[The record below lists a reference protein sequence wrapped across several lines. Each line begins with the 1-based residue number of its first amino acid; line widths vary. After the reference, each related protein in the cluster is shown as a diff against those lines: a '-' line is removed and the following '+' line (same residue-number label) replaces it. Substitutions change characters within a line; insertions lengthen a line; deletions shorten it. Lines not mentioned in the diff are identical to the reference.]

1 MNWIE
6 VHIDTRPDRLDD
18 LCARLEAAGVTGLVI
33 DDEADFKDFLEN
45 NHQYW
50 DYVDDEL
57 LREKK
62 GLCRVT
68 FYLSDDAEGE
78 KQLRDAEALLAIYA
92 PYVEETAITFE
103 YEVPSVEAFR
113 ARIAHT
119 LATYPYIVAV
129 EDEKIIGYA
138 YVGRLHERAAYDW
151 SVETSIYVDRRARKH
166 GLGRQLY
173 ERLEAILRAM
183 NIISVNA
190 CIAYPGTMNTVAAAD
205 RLQEAHIGISD
216 PNTADRARKDP
227 RAGSADS
234 GADIGED
241 PYLNTNSPDFHAH
254 LGYQLV
260 GHFHACAYKFD
271 RWYDMSWMEKWIA
284 PHPAKP
290 EAMISFPELP
300 EEVVERCLR

>member
-1 MNWIE
+1 MGE
-6 VHIDTRPDRLDD
+6 LKFRVARP
-18 LCARLEAAGVTGLVI
+18 E
-33 DDEADFKDFLEN
+33 
-45 NHQYW
+45 
-50 DYVDDEL
+50 
-57 LREKK
+57 
-62 GLCRVT
+62 
-68 FYLSDDAEGE
+68 
-78 KQLRDAEALLAIYA
+78 DAEALLAIYA

-103 YEVPSVEAFR
+103 YEVPGVEEFR

-129 EDEKIIGYA
+129 EEQSANADTAHADGTSSTCIDCSDANADAGHADGVPASSMPTAGADAAGGTCRTSEHIIGYA

-151 SVETSIYVDRRARKH
+151 TVETSIYVDRSARKQ

-190 CIAYPGTMNTVAAAD
+190 CIAYPGTN
-205 RLQEAHIGISD
+205 
-216 PNTADRARKDP
+216 N
-227 RAGSADS
+227 
-234 GADIGED
+234 D

-271 RWYDMSWMEKWIA
+271 RWYDMIWMEKWIA

-290 EAMISFPELP
+290 EAMIPFPELP
-300 EEVVERCLR
+300 EEVVERCLRLGSKIVKRKEA

>member
-1 MNWIE
+1 MGKLKFR
-6 VHIDTRPDRLDD
+6 VARP
-18 LCARLEAAGVTGLVI
+18 E
-33 DDEADFKDFLEN
+33 
-45 NHQYW
+45 
-50 DYVDDEL
+50 
-57 LREKK
+57 
-62 GLCRVT
+62 
-68 FYLSDDAEGE
+68 
-78 KQLRDAEALLAIYA
+78 DAEALRTIYA

-119 LATYPYIVAV
+119 LATYPYIVAI
-129 EDEKIIGYA
+129 EENNIIGYA

-151 SVETSIYVDRRARKH
+151 SVETSIYVDRCARKH

-190 CIAYPGTMNTVAAAD
+190 CIAYPGTMNPAVDAATAAD
-205 RLQEAHIGISD
+205 RLQDAHIGIGD

-227 RAGSADS
+227 REGTVDS
-234 GADIGED
+234 GVDIGED

-271 RWYDMSWMEKWIA
+271 RWYDMIWMEKWIA

-290 EAMISFPELP
+290 EAMIPFPELP

>member
-1 MNWIE
+1 MGE
-6 VHIDTRPDRLDD
+6 RTFRVARP
-18 LCARLEAAGVTGLVI
+18 E
-33 DDEADFKDFLEN
+33 
-45 NHQYW
+45 
-50 DYVDDEL
+50 
-57 LREKK
+57 
-62 GLCRVT
+62 
-68 FYLSDDAEGE
+68 
-78 KQLRDAEALLAIYA
+78 DAEALLAIYA

-129 EDEKIIGYA
+129 EEQEANAAAGRVDGASASCLDRAEANAGTAHVDGSSVSSAPASGAGEVTEAHRTSERIIGYA

-151 SVETSIYVDRRARKH
+151 SVETSIYVDRCARKH

-205 RLQEAHIGISD
+205 RLQDAHIDIGD

-227 RAGSADS
+227 RKGSADS

-271 RWYDMSWMEKWIA
+271 RWYDMIWMEKWIA

-290 EAMISFPELP
+290 EAMIPFPELP

>member
-1 MNWIE
+1 MGE
-6 VHIDTRPDRLDD
+6 LTFRVARPED
-18 LCARLEAAGVTGLVI
+18 AA
-33 DDEADFKDFLEN
+33 
-45 NHQYW
+45 
-50 DYVDDEL
+50 
-57 LREKK
+57 
-62 GLCRVT
+62 
-68 FYLSDDAEGE
+68 
-78 KQLRDAEALLAIYA
+78 ALLTIYA

-103 YEVPSVEAFR
+103 YEVPGVEEFR
-113 ARIAHT
+113 GRIAHT

-129 EDEKIIGYA
+129 EEQSANADTAHVDGIPASSTPAAGADAAGGTCRTSEHIIGYA
-138 YVGRLHERAAYDW
+138 YVGRLHERTAYDW
-151 SVETSIYVDRRARKH
+151 TVETSIYVDRSARKR

-205 RLQEAHIGISD
+205 RLQDAHIGIGD
-216 PNTADRARKDP
+216 PNTADRTRKDP
-227 RAGSADS
+227 REGSADS

-271 RWYDMSWMEKWIA
+271 RWYDMIWMEKWIA

-290 EAMISFPELP
+290 EAMIPFPELP
-300 EEVVERCLR
+300 AEVVERCLR

>member
-1 MNWIE
+1 MGE
-6 VHIDTRPDRLDD
+6 LTFRVARP
-18 LCARLEAAGVTGLVI
+18 E
-33 DDEADFKDFLEN
+33 
-45 NHQYW
+45 
-50 DYVDDEL
+50 
-57 LREKK
+57 
-62 GLCRVT
+62 
-68 FYLSDDAEGE
+68 
-78 KQLRDAEALLAIYA
+78 DAEALRTIYA

-113 ARIAHT
+113 ARITHT

-129 EDEKIIGYA
+129 EEQEANAGTGRVDGASASCLDRAEANAGTGHVDGTPVSSAPASGADEVTEAHRTSERIIGYA

-190 CIAYPGTMNTVAAAD
+190 CIAYPGTMNPAVDAATAAD
-205 RLQEAHIGISD
+205 RLQNVHIGIGD
-216 PNTADRARKDP
+216 PNTADRARKDL
-227 RAGSADS
+227 REGTADS
-234 GADIGED
+234 GVDIGED

-271 RWYDMSWMEKWIA
+271 RWYDMIWMEKWIA

-290 EAMISFPELP
+290 EAMIPFPELP
-300 EEVVERCLR
+300 TEVVERCLR

>member
-1 MNWIE
+1 MGEWTFR
-6 VHIDTRPDRLDD
+6 VARP
-18 LCARLEAAGVTGLVI
+18 E
-33 DDEADFKDFLEN
+33 
-45 NHQYW
+45 
-50 DYVDDEL
+50 
-57 LREKK
+57 
-62 GLCRVT
+62 
-68 FYLSDDAEGE
+68 DAES
-78 KQLRDAEALLAIYA
+78 LLAIYA

-129 EDEKIIGYA
+129 EEQPANAGTGRVDGASASCIDRAEANAGTEHVDGTPVSSAPASGAGEVTEAHRTSERIIGYA

-151 SVETSIYVDRRARKH
+151 SVETSIYVDRGAQKQ

-205 RLQEAHIGISD
+205 RLQDAHIDIGD

-227 RAGSADS
+227 RKGSADS

-271 RWYDMSWMEKWIA
+271 RWYDMIWMEKWIA

-290 EAMISFPELP
+290 EAMIPFPELP
-300 EEVVERCLR
+300 EEVVARCLK

>member
-1 MNWIE
+1 MGE
-6 VHIDTRPDRLDD
+6 LTFRVARP
-18 LCARLEAAGVTGLVI
+18 E
-33 DDEADFKDFLEN
+33 
-45 NHQYW
+45 
-50 DYVDDEL
+50 
-57 LREKK
+57 
-62 GLCRVT
+62 
-68 FYLSDDAEGE
+68 
-78 KQLRDAEALLAIYA
+78 DAEALRAIYA

-103 YEVPSVEAFR
+103 YQVPSVEAFR

-129 EDEKIIGYA
+129 EGQPANAAAGRVDGASASCIDRAEANAGTAHVDGTPVSSAPASGAGAVTGTHRTSERIIGYA

-151 SVETSIYVDRRARKH
+151 SVETSIYVDRCARKH

-205 RLQEAHIGISD
+205 RLQDAHIGIGD

-227 RAGSADS
+227 REGSADS
-234 GADIGED
+234 GVDIGED

-271 RWYDMSWMEKWIA
+271 RWYDMIWMEKWIA

-290 EAMISFPELP
+290 EAMIPFPELP
-300 EEVVERCLR
+300 TEVVERCLR

>member
-1 MNWIE
+1 MGE
-6 VHIDTRPDRLDD
+6 RTFRVARP
-18 LCARLEAAGVTGLVI
+18 E
-33 DDEADFKDFLEN
+33 
-45 NHQYW
+45 
-50 DYVDDEL
+50 
-57 LREKK
+57 
-62 GLCRVT
+62 
-68 FYLSDDAEGE
+68 
-78 KQLRDAEALLAIYA
+78 DAEALLAIYA

-129 EDEKIIGYA
+129 EEQEANAGTGHVDGASVSCIDRAEANADTAHVDGASVSSAPASGASAGDVTGTHRTSERIIGYA

-205 RLQEAHIGISD
+205 RLQDAHIGIGD
-216 PNTADRARKDP
+216 PNTADRTRKDL
-227 RAGSADS
+227 REGSADS
-234 GADIGED
+234 GVDIGED

-271 RWYDMSWMEKWIA
+271 RWYDMIWMEKWIA

-290 EAMISFPELP
+290 EAMIPFPELP
-300 EEVVERCLR
+300 EEMVERCLR

>member
-1 MNWIE
+1 MGKRTFR
-6 VHIDTRPDRLDD
+6 VARP
-18 LCARLEAAGVTGLVI
+18 E
-33 DDEADFKDFLEN
+33 
-45 NHQYW
+45 
-50 DYVDDEL
+50 
-57 LREKK
+57 
-62 GLCRVT
+62 
-68 FYLSDDAEGE
+68 
-78 KQLRDAEALLAIYA
+78 DAEALRTIYA

-129 EDEKIIGYA
+129 EAQEANAGAGRVDGAPVSCLDRAEANAGTAHVDGASVSSASASGADAAAGAHRTSEHIIGYA
-138 YVGRLHERAAYDW
+138 YVGRLHARAAYDW
-151 SVETSIYVDRRARKH
+151 TVETSIYVDRSARKH

-190 CIAYPGTMNTVAAAD
+190 CIAYPGTN
-205 RLQEAHIGISD
+205 
-216 PNTADRARKDP
+216 N
-227 RAGSADS
+227 
-234 GADIGED
+234 D

-271 RWYDMSWMEKWIA
+271 RWYDMIWMEKWIA

-290 EAMISFPELP
+290 EAMIPFPELP
-300 EEVVERCLR
+300 EEVVARCLK

>member
-1 MNWIE
+1 MGKLTFR
-6 VHIDTRPDRLDD
+6 VARP
-18 LCARLEAAGVTGLVI
+18 E
-33 DDEADFKDFLEN
+33 
-45 NHQYW
+45 
-50 DYVDDEL
+50 
-57 LREKK
+57 
-62 GLCRVT
+62 
-68 FYLSDDAEGE
+68 
-78 KQLRDAEALLAIYA
+78 DAEALLAIYA

-129 EDEKIIGYA
+129 EEQPANAGTGRVDGASASCLDRAEANAGAGHVDGASVSSAPASGAGTVTGTHRTSERIIGYA

-151 SVETSIYVDRRARKH
+151 SVETSIYVDRCARKH

-190 CIAYPGTMNTVAAAD
+190 CIAYPGMMNSAVDAATAAD
-205 RLQEAHIGISD
+205 RLQDAHIGIGD

-227 RAGSADS
+227 REGSADS
-234 GADIGED
+234 GTGIGED

-271 RWYDMSWMEKWIA
+271 RWYDMIWMEKWIA

-290 EAMISFPELP
+290 EAMIPFPELP
-300 EEVVERCLR
+300 EEVVARCLR

>member
-1 MNWIE
+1 MGE
-6 VHIDTRPDRLDD
+6 LKFRVARP
-18 LCARLEAAGVTGLVI
+18 E
-33 DDEADFKDFLEN
+33 
-45 NHQYW
+45 
-50 DYVDDEL
+50 
-57 LREKK
+57 
-62 GLCRVT
+62 
-68 FYLSDDAEGE
+68 
-78 KQLRDAEALLAIYA
+78 DAEALLAIYA

-103 YEVPSVEAFR
+103 YEVPSVEEFR

-119 LATYPYIVAV
+119 LQTYPYIVAV
-129 EDEKIIGYA
+129 EEQSANADTAHADGVPASSTPATGADAVSGTYRTSEHIIGYA

-151 SVETSIYVDRRARKH
+151 TVETSIYVDRSARKH

-190 CIAYPGTMNTVAAAD
+190 CIAYPGTMNATDRTRAD
-205 RLQEAHIGISD
+205 LQDGCTESGEM
-216 PNTADRARKDP
+216 TATTPDRMHADYRE
-227 RAGSADS
+227 GSADR
-234 GADIGED
+234 GTGIGED

-271 RWYDMSWMEKWIA
+271 RWYDMIWMEKWIA

-290 EAMISFPELP
+290 EAMIPFPELA
-300 EEVVERCLR
+300 EEVVERCLQE

>member
-1 MNWIE
+1 MGE
-6 VHIDTRPDRLDD
+6 RTFRVARP
-18 LCARLEAAGVTGLVI
+18 E
-33 DDEADFKDFLEN
+33 
-45 NHQYW
+45 
-50 DYVDDEL
+50 
-57 LREKK
+57 
-62 GLCRVT
+62 
-68 FYLSDDAEGE
+68 
-78 KQLRDAEALLAIYA
+78 DAEALRTIYA

-113 ARIAHT
+113 ARITHT

-129 EDEKIIGYA
+129 EEQEANAGTGRVDGASASCLDRAEANAGTGHVDGTPVSSAPASGADEVTEAHRTSERIIGYA

-151 SVETSIYVDRRARKH
+151 SVETSIYVDRCARKH

-190 CIAYPGTMNTVAAAD
+190 CIAYPGTN
-205 RLQEAHIGISD
+205 
-216 PNTADRARKDP
+216 N
-227 RAGSADS
+227 
-234 GADIGED
+234 D

-271 RWYDMSWMEKWIA
+271 RWYDMIWMEKWIA

-290 EAMISFPELP
+290 EAMIPFPELP
-300 EEVVERCLR
+300 TEVVARCLR

>member
-1 MNWIE
+1 MGE
-6 VHIDTRPDRLDD
+6 RTFRVARP
-18 LCARLEAAGVTGLVI
+18 E
-33 DDEADFKDFLEN
+33 
-45 NHQYW
+45 
-50 DYVDDEL
+50 
-57 LREKK
+57 
-62 GLCRVT
+62 
-68 FYLSDDAEGE
+68 
-78 KQLRDAEALLAIYA
+78 DAEALRTIYA

-113 ARIAHT
+113 ARITHT

-129 EDEKIIGYA
+129 EEQEANAGTGRVDGASASCLDRAEANAGTGHVDGTPVSSAPASGADEVTEAHRTSERIIGYA

-151 SVETSIYVDRRARKH
+151 SVETSIYVDRRARKR

-190 CIAYPGTMNTVAAAD
+190 CIAYPGTMNPAVDAATAAD
-205 RLQEAHIGISD
+205 RLQDAHIGIGA
-216 PNTADRARKDP
+216 PNTADRVRKDL
-227 RAGSADS
+227 REGTADS
-234 GADIGED
+234 GVDIGED

-271 RWYDMSWMEKWIA
+271 RWYDMIWMEKWIA

-290 EAMISFPELP
+290 EAMIPFPELP

>member
-1 MNWIE
+1 MGSDPGE
-6 VHIDTRPDRLDD
+6 ARRGDSRGELTFRVARP
-18 LCARLEAAGVTGLVI
+18 E
-33 DDEADFKDFLEN
+33 
-45 NHQYW
+45 
-50 DYVDDEL
+50 
-57 LREKK
+57 
-62 GLCRVT
+62 
-68 FYLSDDAEGE
+68 
-78 KQLRDAEALLAIYA
+78 DAEALLAIYA

-129 EDEKIIGYA
+129 EAQEANAGAGRVDGAPVSSTSASGADAAAGAHRTSEHIIGYA
-138 YVGRLHERAAYDW
+138 YVGRLHARAAYDW
-151 SVETSIYVDRRARKH
+151 TVETSIYVDRSVRKH

-190 CIAYPGTMNTVAAAD
+190 CIAYPGTMNPAIDAATAAD
-205 RLQEAHIGISD
+205 RLQDAHIGIGD

-227 RAGSADS
+227 REGSADS
-234 GADIGED
+234 GVDIGED

-271 RWYDMSWMEKWIA
+271 RWYDMIWMEKWIA

-290 EAMISFPELP
+290 EAMIPFPALP
-300 EEVVERCLR
+300 EEVVARCLK

>member
-1 MNWIE
+1 MGE
-6 VHIDTRPDRLDD
+6 LKFRVARP
-18 LCARLEAAGVTGLVI
+18 E
-33 DDEADFKDFLEN
+33 
-45 NHQYW
+45 
-50 DYVDDEL
+50 
-57 LREKK
+57 
-62 GLCRVT
+62 
-68 FYLSDDAEGE
+68 
-78 KQLRDAEALLAIYA
+78 DAEALLAIYA

-103 YEVPSVEAFR
+103 YEVPSVEEFR

-129 EDEKIIGYA
+129 EENKIIGYA

-151 SVETSIYVDRRARKH
+151 TVETSIYVDRSARKH

-190 CIAYPGTMNTVAAAD
+190 CIAYPGTMNVAADAASAAD
-205 RLQEAHIGISD
+205 RSQTNLRE
-216 PNTADRARKDP
+216 
-227 RAGSADS
+227 GSADR
-234 GADIGED
+234 GAGIGED

-271 RWYDMSWMEKWIA
+271 RWYDMVWMEKWIA

-290 EAMISFPELP
+290 EAMIPFPKLP
-300 EEVVERCLR
+300 EEIVERCLQE

>member
-1 MNWIE
+1 MGE
-6 VHIDTRPDRLDD
+6 LTFRVARP
-18 LCARLEAAGVTGLVI
+18 E
-33 DDEADFKDFLEN
+33 
-45 NHQYW
+45 
-50 DYVDDEL
+50 
-57 LREKK
+57 
-62 GLCRVT
+62 
-68 FYLSDDAEGE
+68 
-78 KQLRDAEALLAIYA
+78 DAEALLAIYA

-119 LATYPYIVAV
+119 LATYPYIVVV
-129 EDEKIIGYA
+129 EEQEANAGTAHVDGASVSSAPASGAGEVTEAHRTSERIIGYA

-151 SVETSIYVDRRARKH
+151 SVETSIYVDRGAQKQ

-190 CIAYPGTMNTVAAAD
+190 CIAYPGTMNANVAD
-205 RLQEAHIGISD
+205 R
-216 PNTADRARKDP
+216 TRKDL
-227 RAGSADS
+227 REGTADS
-234 GADIGED
+234 GVDIGED
-241 PYLNTNSPDFHAH
+241 PYLDTNSPDFHAH

-271 RWYDMSWMEKWIA
+271 RWYDMIWMEKWIA

-290 EAMISFPELP
+290 EAMIPFPELST
-300 EEVVERCLR
+300 EVVARCLR

>member
-1 MNWIE
+1 MGE
-6 VHIDTRPDRLDD
+6 LKFRVARPED
-18 LCARLEAAGVTGLVI
+18 AA
-33 DDEADFKDFLEN
+33 
-45 NHQYW
+45 
-50 DYVDDEL
+50 
-57 LREKK
+57 
-62 GLCRVT
+62 
-68 FYLSDDAEGE
+68 
-78 KQLRDAEALLAIYA
+78 ALLAIYA

-129 EDEKIIGYA
+129 EGQPANAGAGRVDGASFSSTPASGADAAAGAHRTSEHIIGYA
-138 YVGRLHERAAYDW
+138 YVGRLHARAAYDW
-151 SVETSIYVDRRARKH
+151 TVETSIYVDRSARKH

-190 CIAYPGTMNTVAAAD
+190 CIAYPGTMNPAVDAATAAD
-205 RLQEAHIGISD
+205 RLQDAHIGIGD
-216 PNTADRARKDP
+216 PNTADRGRKDL
-227 RAGSADS
+227 REGSADS
-234 GADIGED
+234 GAGIGED

-271 RWYDMSWMEKWIA
+271 RWYDMIWMEKWIA

-290 EAMISFPELP
+290 EAMIPFPALP
-300 EEVVERCLR
+300 EEVVERCLK

>member
-1 MNWIE
+1 MGKLKFR
-6 VHIDTRPDRLDD
+6 VARP
-18 LCARLEAAGVTGLVI
+18 E
-33 DDEADFKDFLEN
+33 
-45 NHQYW
+45 
-50 DYVDDEL
+50 
-57 LREKK
+57 
-62 GLCRVT
+62 
-68 FYLSDDAEGE
+68 
-78 KQLRDAEALLAIYA
+78 DAEALRAIYA

-129 EDEKIIGYA
+129 EEQEANAGTGRVDGASASCIDRAEANAGTAHVDGTPVSSAPASGAGEVTEAHRISERIIGYA

-151 SVETSIYVDRRARKH
+151 SVETSIYVDRGAQKQ

-190 CIAYPGTMNTVAAAD
+190 CIAYPGTMNPAVDAATAAD
-205 RLQEAHIGISD
+205 RLQDAHIGIGD

-227 RAGSADS
+227 REGTVDS
-234 GADIGED
+234 GVDIGED

-271 RWYDMSWMEKWIA
+271 RWYDMIWMEKWIA

-290 EAMISFPELP
+290 EAMIPFPELP
-300 EEVVERCLR
+300 TEVVARCLR

>member
-1 MNWIE
+1 ME
-6 VHIDTRPDRLDD
+6 KLTFRVARP
-18 LCARLEAAGVTGLVI
+18 E
-33 DDEADFKDFLEN
+33 
-45 NHQYW
+45 
-50 DYVDDEL
+50 
-57 LREKK
+57 
-62 GLCRVT
+62 
-68 FYLSDDAEGE
+68 
-78 KQLRDAEALLAIYA
+78 DAEALVTIYA

-103 YEVPSVEAFR
+103 YEVPSVETFR

-129 EDEKIIGYA
+129 EEQPANAGAGHADGTSSTCIDRSDANAGTVDADGVPASSTPAAGADAAGGTCRTSEHIIGYA

-151 SVETSIYVDRRARKH
+151 TVETSIYVDRRARKH

-190 CIAYPGTMNTVAAAD
+190 CIAYPGTMNATD
-205 RLQEAHIGISD
+205 RTRTDLQDRCTERGEM
-216 PNTADRARKDP
+216 TATMPDRMHAEYRE
-227 RAGSADS
+227 GSADR
-234 GADIGED
+234 GASIGED

-271 RWYDMSWMEKWIA
+271 RWYDMIWMEKWIA

-290 EAMISFPELP
+290 EAMIPFPELP
-300 EEVVERCLR
+300 EEVVERCLK

>member
-1 MNWIE
+1 MGE
-6 VHIDTRPDRLDD
+6 RTFRVARP
-18 LCARLEAAGVTGLVI
+18 E
-33 DDEADFKDFLEN
+33 
-45 NHQYW
+45 
-50 DYVDDEL
+50 
-57 LREKK
+57 
-62 GLCRVT
+62 
-68 FYLSDDAEGE
+68 
-78 KQLRDAEALLAIYA
+78 DAEALLAIYA

-103 YEVPSVEAFR
+103 YEVSSVEAFR

-129 EDEKIIGYA
+129 EEQEANAGTGHVDGASVSCIDRAEANADTAHVDGASVSSAPASGADEVTEAHRTSERIIGYA

-205 RLQEAHIGISD
+205 RLQDAHIGIGD
-216 PNTADRARKDP
+216 PNTADRTRKDL
-227 RAGSADS
+227 REGSADS
-234 GADIGED
+234 GVDIGED

-271 RWYDMSWMEKWIA
+271 RWYDMIWMEKWIA

>member
-1 MNWIE
+1 MGKRTFR
-6 VHIDTRPDRLDD
+6 VARP
-18 LCARLEAAGVTGLVI
+18 E
-33 DDEADFKDFLEN
+33 
-45 NHQYW
+45 
-50 DYVDDEL
+50 
-57 LREKK
+57 
-62 GLCRVT
+62 
-68 FYLSDDAEGE
+68 
-78 KQLRDAEALLAIYA
+78 DAEALLAIYA

-129 EDEKIIGYA
+129 EEQEANAGTGRVDGASASCIDRAEANAGTAHVDGASVSSAPASGAGEVTEAHRTSERIIGYA

-151 SVETSIYVDRRARKH
+151 SVETSIYVDRGAQKH

-190 CIAYPGTMNTVAAAD
+190 CIAYPGTMNPAVDAATAAD
-205 RLQEAHIGISD
+205 RLQNAHIGIGD
-216 PNTADRARKDP
+216 PNTADRTRKDP
-227 RAGSADS
+227 REGSADS
-234 GADIGED
+234 GVDIGED

-271 RWYDMSWMEKWIA
+271 RWYDMIWMEKWIA

-290 EAMISFPELP
+290 EAMIPFPELP
-300 EEVVERCLR
+300 EEVVERCLK

>member
-1 MNWIE
+1 MGE
-6 VHIDTRPDRLDD
+6 LKFRV
-18 LCARLEAAGVTGLVI
+18 ARLE
-33 DDEADFKDFLEN
+33 
-45 NHQYW
+45 
-50 DYVDDEL
+50 
-57 LREKK
+57 
-62 GLCRVT
+62 
-68 FYLSDDAEGE
+68 
-78 KQLRDAEALLAIYA
+78 DAEALLAIYA

-103 YEVPSVEAFR
+103 YEVPGVEEFR

-119 LATYPYIVAV
+119 LQTYPYIVAIEEQEANAGTLDADGV
-129 EDEKIIGYA
+129 PASSAPASGADVAGGTCRTSEHIIGYA

-151 SVETSIYVDRRARKH
+151 SVETSIYVDRSARKH

-190 CIAYPGTMNTVAAAD
+190 CIAYPGTMNVAADAASAAD
-205 RLQEAHIGISD
+205 RSQTNLREGASD
-216 PNTADRARKDP
+216 RG
-227 RAGSADS
+227 AG
-234 GADIGED
+234 IGED

-271 RWYDMSWMEKWIA
+271 RWYDMIWMEKWIA

-290 EAMISFPELP
+290 EAMIPFPKIP

>member
-1 MNWIE
+1 MGKRTFR
-6 VHIDTRPDRLDD
+6 VARP
-18 LCARLEAAGVTGLVI
+18 E
-33 DDEADFKDFLEN
+33 
-45 NHQYW
+45 
-50 DYVDDEL
+50 
-57 LREKK
+57 
-62 GLCRVT
+62 
-68 FYLSDDAEGE
+68 
-78 KQLRDAEALLAIYA
+78 DAEALLAIYA

-129 EDEKIIGYA
+129 EEQESNAGTGHVDGASASCIDRAESNAGTGHVDGTPVSSAPAPGAGAVTEAHRTSERIIGYA

-151 SVETSIYVDRRARKH
+151 SVETSIYVDRCARKH

-205 RLQEAHIGISD
+205 RLQDAHIGIGD

-227 RAGSADS
+227 REGSADS
-234 GADIGED
+234 GVDIGED

-271 RWYDMSWMEKWIA
+271 RWYDMIWMEKWIA

-290 EAMISFPELP
+290 EAMIPFPELP
-300 EEVVERCLR
+300 EEVVARCLR

>member
-1 MNWIE
+1 MGE
-6 VHIDTRPDRLDD
+6 LTFRVARP
-18 LCARLEAAGVTGLVI
+18 E
-33 DDEADFKDFLEN
+33 
-45 NHQYW
+45 
-50 DYVDDEL
+50 
-57 LREKK
+57 
-62 GLCRVT
+62 
-68 FYLSDDAEGE
+68 
-78 KQLRDAEALLAIYA
+78 DAEALLAIYA

-103 YEVPSVEAFR
+103 YQVPSVEAFR

-129 EDEKIIGYA
+129 EGQPANAAAGRVDGASASCIDRAEANAGTAHVDGTPVSSAPASGAGAVTGTHRTSERIIGYA

-151 SVETSIYVDRRARKH
+151 SVETSIYVDRCARKH

-205 RLQEAHIGISD
+205 RLQDAHIGIGA
-216 PNTADRARKDP
+216 PNTADRTRKDS
-227 RAGSADS
+227 REGTVDS
-234 GADIGED
+234 GVDIGED

-271 RWYDMSWMEKWIA
+271 RWYDMIWMEKWIA

-290 EAMISFPELP
+290 EAMIPFPELP
-300 EEVVERCLR
+300 TEVVERCLR

>member
-1 MNWIE
+1 MGE
-6 VHIDTRPDRLDD
+6 LTFRVARP
-18 LCARLEAAGVTGLVI
+18 E
-33 DDEADFKDFLEN
+33 
-45 NHQYW
+45 
-50 DYVDDEL
+50 
-57 LREKK
+57 
-62 GLCRVT
+62 
-68 FYLSDDAEGE
+68 
-78 KQLRDAEALLAIYA
+78 DAEALLAIYA

-129 EDEKIIGYA
+129 EAQEANAGAGRVDGAPVSSTSASGADAAAGAHRTSEHIIGYA
-138 YVGRLHERAAYDW
+138 YVGRLHARAAYDW
-151 SVETSIYVDRRARKH
+151 TVETSIYVDQSVRKH

-190 CIAYPGTMNTVAAAD
+190 CIAYPGTMNPAIDAATAAD
-205 RLQEAHIGISD
+205 RLQDAHIGIGD

-227 RAGSADS
+227 REGSADS
-234 GADIGED
+234 GVDIGED

-260 GHFHACAYKFD
+260 GNFHACAYKFD
-271 RWYDMSWMEKWIA
+271 RWYDMIWMEKWIA

-290 EAMISFPELP
+290 EAMIPFPELP
-300 EEVVERCLR
+300 EEVVARCLK

>member
-1 MNWIE
+1 MGE
-6 VHIDTRPDRLDD
+6 LKFRVARPED
-18 LCARLEAAGVTGLVI
+18 AA
-33 DDEADFKDFLEN
+33 
-45 NHQYW
+45 
-50 DYVDDEL
+50 
-57 LREKK
+57 
-62 GLCRVT
+62 
-68 FYLSDDAEGE
+68 
-78 KQLRDAEALLAIYA
+78 ALLAIYA

-103 YEVPSVEAFR
+103 YEVPDVEEFR

-129 EDEKIIGYA
+129 EENKIIGYA

-151 SVETSIYVDRRARKH
+151 SVETSIYVDRSARKH

-173 ERLEAILRAM
+173 ERLEAILRVM

-190 CIAYPGTMNTVAAAD
+190 CIAYPRTN
-205 RLQEAHIGISD
+205 
-216 PNTADRARKDP
+216 N
-227 RAGSADS
+227 
-234 GADIGED
+234 D

-271 RWYDMSWMEKWIA
+271 RWYDMIWMEKWIA

-290 EAMISFPELP
+290 EAMIPFPKLP
-300 EEVVERCLR
+300 EEIVERCLQE

>member
-1 MNWIE
+1 MGE
-6 VHIDTRPDRLDD
+6 LTFRVARP
-18 LCARLEAAGVTGLVI
+18 E
-33 DDEADFKDFLEN
+33 
-45 NHQYW
+45 
-50 DYVDDEL
+50 
-57 LREKK
+57 
-62 GLCRVT
+62 
-68 FYLSDDAEGE
+68 
-78 KQLRDAEALLAIYA
+78 DAEALLAIYA

-129 EDEKIIGYA
+129 EGQPANAAAGRVDGASASCIDRAEANAGTGHVDGTPVSSAPAPGAGAVTEAHRTSERIIGYA

-151 SVETSIYVDRRARKH
+151 SVETSIYVDRCARKH

-205 RLQEAHIGISD
+205 RLQDAHIGIGD

-227 RAGSADS
+227 REGSADS
-234 GADIGED
+234 GVDIGED

-271 RWYDMSWMEKWIA
+271 RWYDMIWMEKWIA

-290 EAMISFPELP
+290 EAMIPFPELP
-300 EEVVERCLR
+300 TEVVERCLR

>member
-1 MNWIE
+1 MGE
-6 VHIDTRPDRLDD
+6 LKFRVARP
-18 LCARLEAAGVTGLVI
+18 E
-33 DDEADFKDFLEN
+33 
-45 NHQYW
+45 
-50 DYVDDEL
+50 
-57 LREKK
+57 
-62 GLCRVT
+62 
-68 FYLSDDAEGE
+68 
-78 KQLRDAEALLAIYA
+78 DAEALRTIYA

-103 YEVPSVEAFR
+103 YEVPGVEEFR

-119 LATYPYIVAV
+119 LETYPYIVAV
-129 EDEKIIGYA
+129 EEQPANAGTAHVDGTPVSSAPASGADEVTGAHRTSEHIIGYA

-151 SVETSIYVDRRARKH
+151 TVETSIYVDRSARKH

-190 CIAYPGTMNTVAAAD
+190 CIAYPGTMNATD
-205 RLQEAHIGISD
+205 RTRTDLQDRCTESGEM
-216 PNTADRARKDP
+216 TATMPDRMHAEYRE
-227 RAGSADS
+227 GSADRDA
-234 GADIGED
+234 GIGED

-271 RWYDMSWMEKWIA
+271 RWYDMIWMEKWIA

-290 EAMISFPELP
+290 EAMIPFPELP
-300 EEVVERCLR
+300 EEVVERCLK

>member
-1 MNWIE
+1 MGKLTFRVAQPE
-6 VHIDTRPDRLDD
+6 D
-18 LCARLEAAGVTGLVI
+18 AA
-33 DDEADFKDFLEN
+33 
-45 NHQYW
+45 
-50 DYVDDEL
+50 
-57 LREKK
+57 
-62 GLCRVT
+62 
-68 FYLSDDAEGE
+68 
-78 KQLRDAEALLAIYA
+78 ALLAIYA

-103 YEVPSVEAFR
+103 YEVPGVEEFR
-113 ARIAHT
+113 TRIAHT

-129 EDEKIIGYA
+129 EENKIIGYA

-151 SVETSIYVDRRARKH
+151 SVETSIYVDRSARKH

-190 CIAYPGTMNTVAAAD
+190 CIAYPGTMNVAADAASAAD
-205 RLQEAHIGISD
+205 RSQTNLRE
-216 PNTADRARKDP
+216 
-227 RAGSADS
+227 GSADR
-234 GADIGED
+234 GAGIGED

-271 RWYDMSWMEKWIA
+271 RWYDMIWMEKWIA

-290 EAMISFPELP
+290 EAMIPFPKLP
-300 EEVVERCLR
+300 EEIVERCLQE

>member
-1 MNWIE
+1 MGKRTFR
-6 VHIDTRPDRLDD
+6 VARP
-18 LCARLEAAGVTGLVI
+18 E
-33 DDEADFKDFLEN
+33 
-45 NHQYW
+45 
-50 DYVDDEL
+50 
-57 LREKK
+57 
-62 GLCRVT
+62 
-68 FYLSDDAEGE
+68 
-78 KQLRDAEALLAIYA
+78 DAEALLAIYA

-129 EDEKIIGYA
+129 EEQEANAGIGRVDGASASCLDRAEANAGTAHVDGASVSSAPASGAGEVTEAHRTSERIIGYA

-151 SVETSIYVDRRARKH
+151 SVETSIYVDRCAQKH

-173 ERLEAILRAM
+173 KRLEAILRAM

-205 RLQEAHIGISD
+205 RLQDAHIGIGD
-216 PNTADRARKDP
+216 PNTADRVRKDP
-227 RAGSADS
+227 RKGSADS

-271 RWYDMSWMEKWIA
+271 RWYDMIWMEKWIA

-290 EAMISFPELP
+290 EAMIPFPELP
-300 EEVVERCLR
+300 EEVVARCLR

>member
-1 MNWIE
+1 MGE
-6 VHIDTRPDRLDD
+6 LTFRVARP
-18 LCARLEAAGVTGLVI
+18 E
-33 DDEADFKDFLEN
+33 
-45 NHQYW
+45 
-50 DYVDDEL
+50 
-57 LREKK
+57 
-62 GLCRVT
+62 
-68 FYLSDDAEGE
+68 
-78 KQLRDAEALLAIYA
+78 DAEALRTIYA

-129 EDEKIIGYA
+129 EEQEANVGTGRVDGASASCIDRAEANAGTAHVDGASVSSAPASGAGEVTEAHRTSERIIGYA

-151 SVETSIYVDRRARKH
+151 SVETSIYVDRRARKR

-190 CIAYPGTMNTVAAAD
+190 CIAYPGTMNPAVDAATAAD
-205 RLQEAHIGISD
+205 RLQNAHIGIGD
-216 PNTADRARKDP
+216 PNTADRARKDL
-227 RAGSADS
+227 REGTADS
-234 GADIGED
+234 GVDIGED

-271 RWYDMSWMEKWIA
+271 RWYDMIWMEKWIA

-290 EAMISFPELP
+290 EAMIPFPELP

>member
-1 MNWIE
+1 ME
-6 VHIDTRPDRLDD
+6 TLKFRVARP
-18 LCARLEAAGVTGLVI
+18 E
-33 DDEADFKDFLEN
+33 
-45 NHQYW
+45 
-50 DYVDDEL
+50 
-57 LREKK
+57 
-62 GLCRVT
+62 
-68 FYLSDDAEGE
+68 
-78 KQLRDAEALLAIYA
+78 DAEALLAIYA

-129 EDEKIIGYA
+129 EENNIIGYA

-151 SVETSIYVDRRARKH
+151 SVETSIYVDRRARKQ

-183 NIISVNA
+183 HIISVNA
-190 CIAYPGTMNTVAAAD
+190 CIAYPGTMNATD
-205 RLQEAHIGISD
+205 RTRAHLQDTRKERSEMNA
-216 PNTADRARKDP
+216 TTQDRMHEDHRK
-227 RAGSADS
+227 GSADS
-234 GADIGED
+234 DASIGED

-271 RWYDMSWMEKWIA
+271 RWYDMIWMEKWIA

-290 EAMISFPELP
+290 EAMIPFPELP
-300 EEVVERCLR
+300 EEVVECCLK